1 MKTVI
6 FFPVNLQ
13 TKNCEK
19 WVPFLVS
26 YNPVLNS
33 LNKIIWDNMHLL
45 DMNED
50 VSSENFLTETYG
62 LTSECSEPEFGSSKV
77 IFIAKINRFLEM
89 W

>member
-1 MKTVI
+1 M
-6 FFPVNLQ
+6 
-13 TKNCEK
+13 
-19 WVPFLVS
+19 S

-50 VSSENFLTETYG
+50 VGSENFLTETYG